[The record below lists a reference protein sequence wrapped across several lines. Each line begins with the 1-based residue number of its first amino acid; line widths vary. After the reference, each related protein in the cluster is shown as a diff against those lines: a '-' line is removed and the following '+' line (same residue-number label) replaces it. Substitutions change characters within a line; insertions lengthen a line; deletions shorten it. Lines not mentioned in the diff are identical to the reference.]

1 LLSQNKFF
9 RMIPIPFPKTNQDR
23 ILRAEKLM
31 SFDPSHFQIG
41 SLTRNETALKRL
53 IGGTAP
59 ANTST

>member
-31 SFDPSHFQIG
+31 SFDPSMSPVFAAIQ
-41 SLTRNETALKRL
+41 SALTPLRL
-53 IGGTAP
+53 
-59 ANTST
+59 